1 MKVFGVPN
9 ADPTAYHTL
18 LDWLYINRKGQKIKY
33 VLHYTRVPV
42 DARPCLLPQSLRVQ
56 AVMEDGS
63 VVTSVQAAPGH
74 KARIT

>member
-1 MKVFGVPN
+1 MKVFGIPD
-9 ADPTAYHTL
+9 ADPTAYETL
-18 LDWLYINRKGQKIKY
+18 LTYLKGRRIKY
-33 VLHYTRVPV
+33 VLHYTRVPI

-74 KARIT
+74 KARIQ